1 MDKITK
7 SLVSVA
13 NHQNKSDAKKLRLDE
28 THQKFPNSNTVCGSS
43 LNSSFASSC
52 KENGAKICDEKNMK
66 IFNRFAKQ
74 GGNVFLF

>member
-28 THQKFPNSNTVCGSS
+28 THQNFSNSSTVCGSS
-43 LNSSFASSC
+43 LNSSFTSSC
-52 KENGAKICDEKNMK
+52 KENGAKICDKKNMN
-66 IFNRFAKQ
+66 IYNRFAKQ